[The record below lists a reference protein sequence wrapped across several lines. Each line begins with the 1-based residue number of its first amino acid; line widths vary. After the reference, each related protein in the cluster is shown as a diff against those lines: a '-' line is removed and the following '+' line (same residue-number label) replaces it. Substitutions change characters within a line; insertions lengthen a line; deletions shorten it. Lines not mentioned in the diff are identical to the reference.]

1 MTEAKFEQWAN
12 VELMGHQRVVGR
24 CSEQAIAGTNMLRVD
39 VPLDAITCKCPM
51 RDTGIHDLLCPVVD
65 ERGKFTTQYF
75 SGGAIY
81 RITPVS
87 EAVARK
93 LCAGLRQDP
102 PFVWELKEH
111 PKAVTY
117 DRPDDDEIPL

>member
-1 MTEAKFEQWAN
+1 MTDAKFEQWAN

-24 CSEQAIAGTNMLRVD
+24 CTEEAIAGTNMLRVD
-39 VPLDAITCKCPM
+39 VPNAIGT
-51 RDTGIHDLLCPVVD
+51 
-65 ERGKFTTQYF
+65 FTTQYF

-87 EAVARK
+87 EEVARK

-102 PFVWELKEH
+102 PFVWELREH
-111 PKAVTY
+111 PKTVTY
-117 DRPDDDEIPL
+117 GEDDDPDQI